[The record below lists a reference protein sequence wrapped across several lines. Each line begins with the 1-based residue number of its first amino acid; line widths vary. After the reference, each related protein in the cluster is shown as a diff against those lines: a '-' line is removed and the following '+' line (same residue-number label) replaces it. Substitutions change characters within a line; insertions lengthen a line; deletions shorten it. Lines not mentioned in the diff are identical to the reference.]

1 MNDPR
6 GRQVHTYVGRIYC
19 CALMVVAI
27 QSWIQRLKNLHVG
40 VGEKE
45 KKGIISLIRGKAR
58 VFRLTSIISI
68 D

>member
-19 CALMVVAI
+19 CAHVVVAI
-27 QSWIQRLKNLHVG
+27 QSGIQRLKNLHVG

-45 KKGIISLIRGKAR
+45 KKGIISFDPGKGTR
-58 VFRLTSIISI
+58 IPI
-68 D
+68 DKYYIN